1 MKLKAPNLTWRT
13 RKRLKTAAI
22 VLGSAAAICF
32 ALWLCWILWL
42 GRFVVYTGDTVRL
55 DFDWVTPGEFVA
67 AVEPEKQDVNILF
80 DDGSEVVVDRTK
92 PLERMAGF
100 YVTIDMLTDDVAEV
114 ERLIREQPKGTAIML
129 ELKSG
134 TGNYYYKTSMPNAT
148 VSKKVDKDAVESL
161 IKYITKADYY
171 TVASIPAFRDRAYGL
186 KNTSYGIHHSSG
198 RYLWAGDDKCYWL
211 DPVKNGTRS
220 HLIAIAS
227 ELRDLG
233 FDEVVFTDFC
243 FPPTEDIL
251 YEGDKLA
258 ALNETAEHLVYN
270 LATESFGVSF
280 LSNDPGFRLPE
291 GRTRIYRDDVDA
303 SMAQDVA
310 ASLEIP
316 SMQTNLVYLTEAMD
330 TRFDVFGVLRPL
342 NTGFQ
347 MPVATTPPAP
357 EEHEPVPAPAPEE
370 PPAEQPQ
377 EEPAEQPQ
385 EEPVEQTPVEEPQEV
400 DDVQ

>member
-1 MKLKAPNLTWRT
+1 MKLKKPNLTWRT

-22 VLGSAAAICF
+22 VLGTVIALSVT
-32 ALWLCWILWL
+32 LWLCWILWL
-42 GRFVVYTGDTVRL
+42 GRFVVYSGDAVRL

-67 AVEPEKQDVNILF
+67 AVEPTRPEVNIIF

-92 PLERMAGF
+92 PLERMSGF
-100 YVTIDMLTDDVAEV
+100 YVTTEMLTDDVAEV

-134 TGNYYYKTSMPNAT
+134 TGNYYYKTAMPNAT

-161 IKYITKADYY
+161 IQYITKADYY
-171 TVASIPAFRDRAYGL
+171 TVACVPAFRDRAYGL

-233 FDEVVFTDFC
+233 FDEVLFTDFC

-270 LATESFGVSF
+270 LATETFGVSF
-280 LSNDPGFRLPE
+280 LCSEPGFKLPE
-291 GRTRIYRDDVDA
+291 GRTRLYRDDVEA
-303 SMAQDVA
+303 SMAQEVA
-310 ASLEIP
+310 AGLDIP
-316 SMQTNLVYLTEAMD
+316 SMQINLVYLTEAMD

-342 NTGFQ
+342 NTGLTV
-347 MPVATTPPAP
+347 PPAAATPPA
-357 EEHEPVPAPAPEE
+357 EPAEPAEE
-370 PPAEQPQ
+370 PAEPAEEPAAEPQ
-377 EEPAEQPQ
+377 EEPAEQPG
-385 EEPVEQTPVEEPQEV
+385 EEPQEE